1 MIYRGQT
8 VHRRGGFS
16 LLELTAVMAIG
27 SVLMGVAVI
36 MLGGLLRAERA
47 ARTHLNHESAA
58 CRLAEQFRRDVRSA
72 VTIKHFSRRQWSLQ
86 LSPNEKI
93 AYESRPGELIRRH
106 WKDNAVIGHE
116 SFNLWPKATAG
127 VKLEEGSDNGTD
139 GGRSIVVL
147 TITGAGGRPMPVEAV
162 LGADRRFLEPFEP
175 RG

>member
-1 MIYRGQT
+1 

-16 LLELTAVMAIG
+16 LLELTAVVVIG

-72 VTIKHFSRRQWSLQ
+72 VTIKHFGQRQWWLQ
-86 LSPNEKI
+86 LSPNESI
-93 AYESRPGELIRRH
+93 TYESLPGELIRRH
-106 WKDNAVIGHE
+106 CKNDTVVGQE
-116 SFNLWPKATAG
+116 SFNLRPETTAAA
-127 VKLEEGSDNGTD
+127 KLEEGSDNGTN

-147 TITGAGGRPMPVEAV
+147 TITGAGERSIPVEAV
-162 LGADRRFLEPFEP
+162 LGADRRFLEPLQP
-175 RG
+175 RE